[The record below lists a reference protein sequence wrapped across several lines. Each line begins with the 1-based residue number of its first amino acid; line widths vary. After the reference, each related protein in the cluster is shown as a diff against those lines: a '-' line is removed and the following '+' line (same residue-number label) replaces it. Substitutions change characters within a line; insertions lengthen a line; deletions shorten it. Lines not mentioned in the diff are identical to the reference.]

1 MYLEPSRHL
10 IFLRSCCLHTCRAP
24 TSGGQYHWVSM
35 LAPRSSRKFLSFL
48 TGWLTVTGWQASV
61 ASGGYL
67 SGTLIQGMI
76 VLNHP
81 QYNPQRW
88 QGTFLLWA
96 VILVAVFINTVIS
109 SLLPM
114 LEGLILIIHVL
125 GFFAIMIPLVYTSSH
140 GSAST
145 VFTSFVNEGG
155 WSSQGLSFWV
165 GIIGNVFAFLG
176 EPSILLV
183 KRNKRR
189 CLTLQQVPTELS
201 TFVFPFDIEP
211 QSIEVIDRCPKR
223 FKTLRL

>member
-1 MYLEPSRHL
+1 
-10 IFLRSCCLHTCRAP
+10 
-24 TSGGQYHWVSM
+24 M

-48 TGWLTVTGWQASV
+48 TGWLTATGWQASV

-76 VLNHP
+76 VLNYP

-88 QGTFLLWA
+88 QGTLLLWA
-96 VILVAVFINTVIS
+96 VILFAVLINTVIS

-114 LEGLILIIHVL
+114 LEGLILMIHVL
-125 GFFAIMIPLVYTSSH
+125 GFFAILIPLVYMSSH
-140 GSAST
+140 GSASS

-176 EPSILLV
+176 ESPIKSAKSGTSEGPI
-183 KRNKRR
+183 
-189 CLTLQQVPTELS
+189 
-201 TFVFPFDIEP
+201 
-211 QSIEVIDRCPKR
+211 
-223 FKTLRL
+223 